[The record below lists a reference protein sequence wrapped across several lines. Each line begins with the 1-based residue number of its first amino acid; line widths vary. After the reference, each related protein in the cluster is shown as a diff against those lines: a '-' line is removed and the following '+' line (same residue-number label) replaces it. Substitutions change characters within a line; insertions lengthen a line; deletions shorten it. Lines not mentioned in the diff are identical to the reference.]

1 METSTSSSS
10 VLDIE
15 KHRDNN
21 LNVKGSPVQDGFDR
35 ELTRQLSKVEA
46 QQAIEDPPTTNDTAA
61 DSHDQQNITGLRWVV
76 ICVALYLSIFMYGLD
91 TTIAADVQSAVVETF
106 GSVGKLAW
114 LGAGFPLGSI
124 AVGLPYGSIFNQ
136 FDMKWAYIGGIVL
149 FEVGSAL
156 CGGAPNMDTLI
167 VGRVIAGMGGAGMYL
182 GGLTHFSALAPAT
195 TRGTYIA
202 GIVFVW
208 GIGSILGPV
217 VGGAFSDS
225 GETWRWAFYLNLVIG
240 GITAPVYLFFLPSV
254 TPPGVA
260 AARASGT
267 LLPVRTRLVR
277 LDYVGFVLSAAAWV
291 TLTLVLLFA
300 GTQWPWS
307 DGRTIATFVVFGV
320 VLLTYV
326 LQQYFCIFT
335 TPGTRCFPGH
345 LIAPRHKNALT
356 HILLYI
362 STSASITTMFVPTYY
377 IPVYFQFVQNDSAL
391 VAAVRLLPFVLIAIS
406 TNLASSFLLRLVKYY
421 MPVYL
426 CSGILITLS
435 SALLYVYL
443 DPDTPVSTIYGL
455 TVIGAF
461 GTGFLIQAGFMVGTL
476 IVDDPA
482 DIGHVISLQN
492 VSQIG
497 GQVVCLVVAGQVFQ
511 SVATNRLRQVLAGL
525 GFSDADIQS
534 AVAGTRS
541 VIFETLKGDLRM
553 RAIRAV
559 TQAVQATYAVVLSAG
574 AVLIVV
580 AMCMRR
586 EKLSFNTMVAAILE
600 AVPDYLNVSHNHV
613 PCSATIKAIADAE
626 KAVAE
631 RQKEVVA
638 RKAGKLLVIHA
649 SL

>member
-1 METSTSSSS
+1 MENSTSSSS
-10 VLDIE
+10 VLDVE
-15 KHRDNN
+15 KHQQTTP
-21 LNVKGSPVQDGFDR
+21 SQDVFNHD
-35 ELTRQLSKVEA
+35 LDRQLSKVQVQRSMEGIPSTDDE
-46 QQAIEDPPTTNDTAA
+46 QHPTTSPTTTATMDANDPN
-61 DSHDQQNITGLRWVV
+61 NISGFRWVV
-76 ICVALYLSIFMYGLD
+76 ICIALYLSTFMYGLD

-156 CGGAPNMDTLI
+156 CGGAPNMSTLV

-182 GGLTHFSALAPAT
+182 GGLTHFSALAPPK
-195 TRGTYIA
+195 TRGTYIT

-225 GETWRWAFYLNLVIG
+225 SATWRWAFYLNLVIG
-240 GITAPVYLFFLPSV
+240 AVTAPIYLFFLPSV

-260 AARASGT
+260 AARANGT
-267 LLPVRTRLVR
+267 LLPVRSRLAR
-277 LDYVGFVLSAAAWV
+277 LDYVGFVLSAASWV
-291 TLTLVLLFA
+291 TLTLVLLSA
-300 GTQWPWS
+300 GTDWPWS

-320 VLLTYV
+320 VLVSYV
-326 LQQYFCIFT
+326 LQQYFCLFT
-335 TPGTRCFPGH
+335 TPATRCFPGH
-345 LIAPRHKNALT
+345 LIAPGHKNALT

-362 STSASITTMFVPTYY
+362 STSASISTMFVPTYY
-377 IPVYFQFVQNDSAL
+377 IPVYFQFVQNDTAL

-406 TNLASSFLLRLVKYY
+406 TNLASSFLLCLVKYY

-426 CSGILITLS
+426 CCGILITLS

-443 DPDTPVSTIYGL
+443 DPDTSVSTIYGL

-461 GTGFLIQAGFMVGTL
+461 GTGFLIQAGFQVGTL
-476 IVDDPA
+476 VVDDLA
-482 DIGHVISLQN
+482 DMGHVISLQN

-497 GQVVCLVVAGQVFQ
+497 GQVICLVVAGQVFQ
-511 SVATNRLRQVLAGL
+511 SVATNRLRHVLAGF
-525 GFSDADIQS
+525 GFTDADIQS

-553 RAIRAV
+553 KAIRAV
-559 TQAVQATYAVVLSAG
+559 TEAVQATYAVVLSAG
-574 AVLIVV
+574 VVLIVV
-580 AMCMRR
+580 SLFMRR
-586 EKLSFNTMVAAILE
+586 EKLSFN
-600 AVPDYLNVSHNHV
+600 
-613 PCSATIKAIADAE
+613 
-626 KAVAE
+626 
-631 RQKEVVA
+631 EVVA
-638 RKAGKLLVIHA
+638 A
-649 SL
+649 